1 MLRIERDFPLL
12 GYNTFGMDARA
23 AVFVEYGSEEELME
37 AADMLRTGCLPSPWL
52 HIGGGSNLLFTRN
65 WQGTVLHSRMDYVEP
80 LWEGTE
86 EVAVRVASGTV
97 WDGFVAMCVD
107 RGWYGAENLS
117 GIPGEAGA
125 AAVQN
130 IGAYGV
136 EAKDLIL
143 EVNTLDMD
151 SGVKKKFQAAQCGYG
166 YRNSIFKQPENRK
179 YVVLSAV
186 FKLGKRPH
194 FNLSYKAL
202 SESLA
207 DSSDVS
213 LQEVRGAV
221 LSIRNSKL
229 PDPAVLGSAGSFFTN
244 PVVSKSKLQELRQQW
259 PAIPFHELHEGGDSV
274 KLSAGWLIEQCG
286 WKGRSLGRAGVYG
299 RQALVLVN
307 LGGAAGAEVQAL
319 ADAICNDVRN
329 RFGVELHPEVNIL

>member
-1 MLRIERDFPLL
+1 MLRIERDYSLL
-12 GYNTFGMDARA
+12 GHNTFGIDARTA
-23 AVFVEYGSEEELME
+23 AFVEYGSENELVE
-37 AADMLRTGCLPSPWL
+37 AAEMLRDSRLPSPWL
-52 HIGGGSNLLFTRN
+52 HIGGGSNLLFTKD
-65 WQGTVLHSRMDYVEP
+65 WPGTVLHSRINGVEP
-80 LWEGTE
+80 LHEDGE
-86 EVAVRVASGTV
+86 QAVVRVGSGVV
-97 WDGFVAMCVD
+97 WDDFVAMCVE

-117 GIPGEAGA
+117 AIPGEVGA

-130 IGAYGV
+130 IGAYGTEV
-136 EAKDLIL
+136 KDLIL
-143 EVNTLDMD
+143 RVETLNVEN
-151 SGVKKKFQAAQCGYG
+151 GERRVFEAAECGYG
-166 YRNSIFKQPENRK
+166 YRRSIFKQPDNKK
-179 YVVLSAV
+179 YVVLSV
-186 FKLGKRPH
+186 TFRLGLRPH

-319 ADAICNDVRN
+319 ADAICNDVQN